1 MGRTFTIRARSCS
14 VICRGGAPACPLLEP
29 EVPFEAETELPTL
42 CRGTPACGA
51 ATDED
56 DGAAEELNEDDAECP
71 PPCESSAPPC
81 WCEEACGTPEPPG
94 PALAIFRWPIFLLSC
109 APHKI
114 SPFFSFFFDPSLDPF
129 VSPCPSCNVFIFRAD
144 LRTGQLP
151 DTLRH
156 VSFVSAK
163 Y

>member
-1 MGRTFTIRARSCS
+1 
-14 VICRGGAPACPLLEP
+14 LLEP
-29 EVPFEAETELPTL
+29 EVPFEAETEVPTL

-56 DGAAEELNEDDAECP
+56 DGAALEELNEDDAECP

-109 APHKI
+109 APHQI
-114 SPFFSFFFDPSLDPF
+114 SGLSFLSFLTPRSPTF
-129 VSPCPSCNVFIFRAD
+129 VFASCPAGVRNGNIFRAD

-151 DTLRH
+151 NKIGHMSCFFCECTNFR
-156 VSFVSAK
+156 SFDRESLK
-163 Y
+163 